1 MDYARK
7 IGKSDEPKKW
17 VKQFTT
23 VVTARDKF
31 ISPELYFPEDRR
43 LVNWQKWLER
53 WKIQYKHIRSTTGR
67 HQNDQILNSCEKIR
81 PLVEMRNLMDYAT
94 VPVPVV
100 PDKYRG
106 GPEFWKTPEKLPKR
120 VSCLPDITFI
130 PTKKELNVIP
140 ELTYVG
146 LPELIEKEKDLADL
160 KSKEPLWKRS
170 RYLKRR
176 RRELSKEI
184 EALILKEPETRDLVI
199 KNYVPPEEKP
209 LERMPP
215 VTISDIEEEEEEEEK
230 DESRCVEQAI
240 VLKIQDR
247 EIVWERCPSKD
258 ETKEPDSITWSLT
271 FFGEIHKRTEKEIVF
286 ENKGNRVIVYQWRD
300 VDFRCN
306 TIPLVKRTSPFFFN
320 KTKGVILPGEIIK
333 LKVWYRPRNAH
344 VFTEFWKLITDPIL
358 CSSSLVF
365 RFWGCVDSSN
375 VRLAKLES
383 VQIVDKYLDRC
394 IRNTVIREIINDIME
409 NISLTEHPEPAY
421 GSLFLES
428 DMFAMKN
435 PLCFY
440 NPTLLIEFH
449 KVYYGATNQTKY
461 RWNMSLNDIRDT
473 LLEIKRSE
481 RRNIM
486 LSRFSG
492 LCKECL
498 EPTLY
503 RSVQCNKYEMV
514 YNILCSFFNL
524 FETESE
530 LARNAYLLN
539 DYKEISGVSST
550 MSCTINASQTS
561 IKDNNLRN
569 KRGKKSNI
577 RLQNSQVQ
585 TIVKSCTIPT
595 NDSLYAEIFFI
606 RIYELLGQT
615 IVRIFASI
623 ESFNNLNERD
633 K

>member
-7 IGKSDEPKKW
+7 IGKSDEPKRW

-31 ISPELYFPEDRR
+31 ISPQLPFPEDRR

-53 WKIQYKHIRSTTGR
+53 WRLQYKHIRSTTGR
-67 HQNDQILNSCEKIR
+67 RQSDQILNSCEKIR

-94 VPVPVV
+94 VPVPIV

-106 GPEFWKTPEKLPKR
+106 GPEFWRTPERLPKR
-120 VSCLPDITFI
+120 VSSCLPDITFV
-130 PTKKELNVIP
+130 PTRKELNVTP

-146 LPELIEKEKDLADL
+146 LPELIEKEKDLIDV
-160 KSKEPLWKRS
+160 KPKEPLWRRS

-176 RRELSKEI
+176 RRDLSREI
-184 EALILKEPETRDLVI
+184 AALVPKEPETRDLAI
-199 KNYVPPEEKP
+199 ENYVPPKEEP
-209 LERMPP
+209 FIRIPP
-215 VTISDIEEEEEEEEK
+215 VTISDIEEEEAER
-230 DESRCVEQAI
+230 DESGRVEQAI

-247 EIVWERCPSKD
+247 EVVWQGIHSNRG
-258 ETKEPDSITWSLT
+258 TQPDSITWSLT
-271 FFGEIHKRTEKEIVF
+271 FLGEVNKRTEKTIVL
-286 ENKGNRVIVYQWRD
+286 ENKGNRVIVYQWRA

-306 TIPLVKRTSPFFFN
+306 AITFAKRTSPFFFG
-320 KTKGVILPGEIIK
+320 KTKGVILPGQIVR
-333 LKVWYRPRNAH
+333 LKVWYLAREARF
-344 VFTEFWKLITDPIL
+344 FTEFWQLVTEPIL
-358 CSSSLVF
+358 FPSSLVF
-365 RFWGCVDSSN
+365 RFWGCSKESSN
-375 VRLAKLES
+375 VRLARLES

-394 IRNTVIREIINDIME
+394 VRDAAVREIINDIME
-409 NISLTEHPEPAY
+409 NVSLIKHPEPAY

-428 DMFAMKN
+428 DVFATKN
-435 PLCFY
+435 PLCSH

-473 LLEIKRSE
+473 LLGIKQPE

-486 LSRFSG
+486 LSRFSE
-492 LCKECL
+492 LYRECL

-503 RSVQCNKYEMV
+503 RSVQCNKHETV
-514 YNILCSFFNL
+514 YNILCTFFNI

-530 LARNAYLLN
+530 LARNAHLLN
-539 DYKEISGVSST
+539 DHKGISGLSLTTNVS
-550 MSCTINASQTS
+550 QQS
-561 IKDNNLRN
+561 IKDSDLRS
-569 KRGKKSNI
+569 KRGKRSNV
-577 RLQNSQVQ
+577 RLQNSQVR
-585 TIVKSCTIPT
+585 TAAKSCTIPT
-595 NDSLYAEIFFI
+595 DDSLYGEIFFI
-606 RIYELLGQT
+606 RIYEHLGQT
-615 IVRIFASI
+615 MVRVFASI

>member
-31 ISPELYFPEDRR
+31 ISPQLPFPEDRR

-53 WKIQYKHIRSTTGR
+53 WRIQYKHIRSATGR

-81 PLVEMRNLMDYAT
+81 PLVEMRNLMEYAT
-94 VPVPVV
+94 VPVPII

-106 GPEFWKTPEKLPKR
+106 GPEFWRTPEKLPER
-120 VSCLPDITFI
+120 VSCLPDIAFV

-140 ELTYVG
+140 ELTHVG
-146 LPELIEKEKDLADL
+146 LPELIEKEKDLTDL
-160 KSKEPLWKRS
+160 KSKEPLWKR
-170 RYLKRR
+170 K
-176 RRELSKEI
+176 
-184 EALILKEPETRDLVI
+184 PETRDLAI
-199 KNYVPPEEKP
+199 KNYVPPKEEP
-209 LERMPP
+209 LARIPP

-230 DESRCVEQAI
+230 KEDESRCRRLPIEQAI

-247 EIVWERCPSKD
+247 EVVWEGFPPKHG
-258 ETKEPDSITWSLT
+258 TKPDSITWSLT
-271 FFGEIHKRTEKEIVF
+271 FFGEVNKRTEREIVF
-286 ENKGNRVIVYQWRD
+286 ENKGNRVIVYQWRAA
-300 VDFRCN
+300 DFRCD
-306 TIPLVKRTSPFFFN
+306 TIPLAKRTSPFFFN
-320 KTKGVILPGEIIK
+320 KTKGVILPGQIVK
-333 LKVWYRPRNAH
+333 LKVWYRARNAH
-344 VFTEFWKLITDPIL
+344 VFTEFWKLVTDPVL

-365 RFWGCVDSSN
+365 RFWGCSNESSD
-375 VRLAKLES
+375 VRLAKLQS

-394 IRNTVIREIINDIME
+394 VRDTAIREIINDIME
-409 NISLTEHPEPAY
+409 NVRLTKHPEPAY

-440 NPTLLIEFH
+440 KPALLIEFH
-449 KVYYGATNQTKY
+449 KVYYDATNQTKY

-473 LLEIKRSE
+473 LLEIKQSE
-481 RRNIM
+481 RRSIM
-486 LSRFSG
+486 LSQFSG
-492 LCKECL
+492 LYKECL

-503 RSVQCNKYEMV
+503 RSVQCNKYETV

-539 DYKEISGVSST
+539 DHKEISGVSLT
-550 MSCTINASQTS
+550 TSCTMNVSQPS

-569 KRGKKSNI
+569 KRGRKSNI

-585 TIVKSCTIPT
+585 TTVKSCTIRAD
-595 NDSLYAEIFFI
+595 DSLYGEIFFI

>member
-31 ISPELYFPEDRR
+31 ISPQLPFAEDRR
-43 LVNWQKWLER
+43 LANWQKWLER

-81 PLVEMRNLMDYAT
+81 PLMEMRNLMDYAT
-94 VPVPVV
+94 VPVPII

-106 GPEFWKTPEKLPKR
+106 GPEFWRTPEKLPSR
-120 VSCLPDITFI
+120 VPCLPDITFI
-130 PTKKELNVIP
+130 PTKKELNLSP

-146 LPELIEKEKDLADL
+146 LPELIEKEKDLDDL
-160 KSKEPLWKRS
+160 KSKEPSWMRS
-170 RYLKRR
+170 RYLKTR

-184 EALILKEPETRDLVI
+184 EALVPKEPETRDLVI
-199 KNYVPPEEKP
+199 KNYVPPKEKP
-209 LERMPP
+209 LARILP
-215 VTISDIEEEEEEEEK
+215 VTISDIEEEEE
-230 DESRCVEQAI
+230 DESSRCVEQAI
-240 VLKIQDR
+240 ALKIQDR
-247 EIVWERCPSKD
+247 EIVWERFPSKHG
-258 ETKEPDSITWSLT
+258 TKPDSITWSLT
-271 FFGEIHKRTEKEIVF
+271 FFGEIHKRTEKEIVL

-300 VDFRCN
+300 ADFRCN

-320 KTKGVILPGEIIK
+320 KTKGVILPGQIVK
-333 LKVWYRPRNAH
+333 LKVWFRPRDAH
-344 VFTEFWKLITDPIL
+344 VFIEFWKLITDPIL
-358 CSSSLVF
+358 CPSSLVF
-365 RFWGCVDSSN
+365 RFWGCVESSN
-375 VRLAKLES
+375 VRLAKFES

-394 IRNTVIREIINDIME
+394 VRNTVIRDLINDIME
-409 NISLTEHPEPAY
+409 NISLTKHPEPAY

-428 DMFAMKN
+428 DMFVMKN
-435 PLCFY
+435 PLCFH

-449 KVYYGATNQTKY
+449 KIYYAATNQTRH

-473 LLEIKRSE
+473 LLEIKQSE

-486 LSRFSG
+486 LSQFSE
-492 LCKECL
+492 LYKECL
-498 EPTLY
+498 NPTLY

-514 YNILCSFFNL
+514 YYILCSFFNL

-539 DYKEISGVSST
+539 DCKEISGVSST
-550 MSCTINASQTS
+550 MSCTINVSQSS

-577 RLQNSQVQ
+577 RSQDSQVQ
-585 TIVKSCTIPT
+585 TTVKSCTIPA
-595 NDSLYAEIFFI
+595 NDSLYAEVFFI